1 MATTSDLPDPKKP
14 MIEAGINYLLDSA
27 NRDVVTLYEGTSP
40 NQALV
45 SSDLVAANRSAINIL
60 PLVKV
65 DKANT
70 VEFRQHAMTL
80 DPVETEHWIRFCVG
94 LLEFADTVSKPALER
109 FLEEYVDKSLD
120 ELSIKDLFE
129 TLGMPREGKYFAK
142 ADGVKY
148 DQRG

>member
-1 MATTSDLPDPKKP
+1 MATSSDLLDPNKP
-14 MIEAGINYLLDSA
+14 MVEGGVEYLLDSA
-27 NRDVVTLYEGTSP
+27 NRDVITLYEATSP
-40 NQALV
+40 NPALFGGD
-45 SSDLVAANRSAINIL
+45 SDAVNRSAINIL

-94 LLEFADTVSKPALER
+94 ILEFADTVSKPALER
-109 FLEEYVDKSLD
+109 FLEEYVHKSLD
-120 ELSIKDLFE
+120 ELSIKELFE

-142 ADGVKY
+142 ADGIKY